1 VDWEGLDMRD
11 MKVLIWADSVEA
23 EVEVVPPLL
32 PITVVVAVGIALE
45 PGMKVLEELVAEVV
59 ALTIVEPINPIPPEP
74 Y

>member
-1 VDWEGLDMRD
+1 
-11 MKVLIWADSVEA
+11 
-23 EVEVVPPLL
+23 
-32 PITVVVAVGIALE
+32 VVVAVGIALE